1 MECVKSDT
9 YLGDIISFDGSNTEN
24 IKQRISKGNGIIA
37 QIKTILERV
46 SLGAH
51 FFKIAFLLRESLL
64 LNGILYN
71 SETWYGL
78 KKAEIEEME
87 NLDKDFIRSLF
98 EVPFTVPV
106 SSLFLETGCV
116 SINTIIKARRIN
128 FLHYMLKLEEDE
140 MLLKFFMVQ
149 WEQGRAGDWSEE
161 VKKDLTDFG
170 IPQDLQFIR
179 SKSKLVFN
187 KLVKNK
193 ARQFELNRLVELKNS
208 RNSSKMKDLFY
219 IELKMQEYLEL
230 KDMSASQAK
239 ALFKFRTRMAP
250 FGENFRGGE
259 KTVLC
264 PLCKKHPDSQ
274 EESFSCVQVNR
285 LVTVRGSYKEIFRTK
300 FSPELVQTVYNIYN
314 FREEYRKL
322 G

>member
-1 MECVKSDT
+1 
-9 YLGDIISFDGSNTEN
+9 
-24 IKQRISKGNGIIA
+24 
-37 QIKTILERV
+37 
-46 SLGAH
+46 
-51 FFKIAFLLRESLL
+51 
-64 LNGILYN
+64 
-71 SETWYGL
+71 
-78 KKAEIEEME
+78 
-87 NLDKDFIRSLF
+87 
-98 EVPFTVPV
+98 
-106 SSLFLETGCV
+106 
-116 SINTIIKARRIN
+116 
-128 FLHYMLKLEEDE
+128 
-140 MLLKFFMVQ
+140 MVQ

-208 RNSSKMKDLFY
+208 RNSSKMKDLYY